1 MTIIGMSR
9 VSVLTGTEVSDAYP
23 WIGIMFIGSIVI
35 WIAKGGSA
43 VLLAEVAANVVMA
56 VRQDL
61 YEAIVRKDIGWH
73 DHRVN
78 SSGVL
83 TSTLASDV

>member
-1 MTIIGMSR
+1 MTG
-9 VSVLTGTEVSDAYP
+9 VETSDAYP
-23 WIGIMFIGSIVI
+23 WIATMAIGSILI
-35 WIAKGGSA
+35 WIFKGGSA
-43 VLLAEVAANVVMA
+43 VFLAEVASNVTMS

-61 YEAIVRKDIGWH
+61 YESVVRKDIGWH